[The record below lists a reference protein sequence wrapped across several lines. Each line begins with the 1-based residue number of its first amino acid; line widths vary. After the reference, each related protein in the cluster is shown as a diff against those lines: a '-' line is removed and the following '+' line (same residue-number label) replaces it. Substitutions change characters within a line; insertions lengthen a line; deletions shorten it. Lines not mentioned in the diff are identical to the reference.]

1 MPIHDWSR
9 IPSGI
14 FHDFHQT
21 WCIHIKAALNSGLLP
36 KGLSALVEQR
46 AGPYEGDVLTVES
59 RRRGRKS
66 DPAEGGG
73 LLTLAPPATSIVRKT
88 TKEFYADR
96 SNRIVIK
103 HRLGRI
109 VAVIE
114 ILSPDNKDSR
124 AAMRDF
130 VEKTLA
136 FMRRGVHLLLI
147 DLFPPS
153 PRDPFGI
160 HKMIWDEIH
169 DEEFKFPQGKDRILA
184 SYEMG
189 GVRIAYV
196 EPIAV
201 GDRLPAMPLFLA
213 QGMHILVPL
222 EPTYTSTWDA
232 SPEEMRIAVE
242 TGIMPDPDADE
253 D

>member
-9 IPSGI
+9 VPAGL
-14 FHDFHQT
+14 FHHFHQD
-21 WCIHIKAALNSGLLP
+21 WCIEIARTLNRGNLP

-46 AGPYEGDVLTVES
+46 AGPVEGDVLTVES
-59 RRRGRKS
+59 RGRKS
-66 DPAEGGG
+66 QPVAEGG
-73 LLTLAPPATSIVRKT
+73 LLTLDAPATTIIRKT
-88 TKEFYADR
+88 TKGIYADR

-103 HRLGRI
+103 HHLGRI

-114 ILSPDNKDSR
+114 ILSPGNKDSR

-130 VEKTLA
+130 VDKTID

-160 HKMIWDEIH
+160 HKVIWDEIH
-169 DEEFKFPQGKDRILA
+169 DEPFDFPPGKDRILA

-189 GVRIAYV
+189 PTRAAYV
-196 EPIAV
+196 EPVAV
-201 GDRLPAMPLFLA
+201 GDVLPAMPLFLA
-213 QGMHILVPL
+213 IGLHVRVPL
-222 EPTYTSTWDA
+222 EATYMRTWDS
-232 SPEEMRIAVE
+232 SPQEMRIAVE
-242 TGIMPDPDADE
+242 TGIMPNPDAD
-253 D
+253 